1 MSTGTK
7 VDKASLEK
15 RESEIQRL
23 IRQMKSDE
31 LHRSPVYLK
40 LEKELSEL
48 KTKLIVLDNR
58 VD

>member
-1 MSTGTK
+1 MNTGTK

-23 IRQMKSDE
+23 IRQMKSDQ
-31 LHRSPVYLK
+31 LHRSPVYQK

-48 KTKLIVLDNR
+48 KIQLIVLDNR
-58 VD
+58 AE